1 MIIISKP
8 IIIAIC
14 GKSASGKD
22 SLASMLKTYLWASCG
37 LNTKS
42 IVSCTTRP
50 ARVNEWD
57 GQDYYFINTAE
68 FLEYAQKK
76 EFLEYTDFKGWHY
89 GTLKTEVSNDSINI
103 GVFNPEGLLKL
114 SKYKNDYTIIPI
126 FINAGFLVR
135 IKRSIKREGKWSA
148 EYIRRAIVDRKDFI
162 RINDYLNMF
171 KFYLK
176 LPRGLSTY
184 EEAKKIRRYLEK
196 INVI

>member
-1 MIIISKP
+1 MIDKP
-8 IIIAIC
+8 VIVAIC

-22 SLASMLKTYLWASCG
+22 SLASMLKTYLWTSCG
-37 LNTKS
+37 LNTKE

-50 ARVNEWD
+50 TRANECD
-57 GQDYYFINTAE
+57 GQDYYFINPPT

-76 EFLEYTDFKGWHY
+76 DFLEYTEFRGWHY
-89 GTLKTEVSNDSINI
+89 GTLKTEIKNDFLNI

-114 SKYKNDYTIIPI
+114 SKYQNNYTIIPV
-126 FINAGFLVR
+126 FISAGFLTR

-148 EYIRRAIVDRKDFI
+148 EYVRRAFVDHKDFI
-162 RINDYLNMF
+162 KINDYLNTF

-184 EEAKKIRRYLEK
+184 EEAKKVRRYLEK